1 MSSLRAAGSLAPW
14 LLGCFLAL
22 SSRSAEGQSLS
33 VQITGL
39 GDLSAAASSRLAPI
53 TMQGQACIRT
63 TGDQGLYQVRITSGT
78 GPDLVLRNTAGA
90 GELPFTVVWDSRTG
104 SGARFDRSGQADVFA
119 VSGISCGPDAHLAA
133 YEVHVDRQDL
143 LSAIAGDYRG
153 SLVIDISA
161 P

>member
-1 MSSLRAAGSLAPW
+1 VSSLRIAGSFAPW

-22 SSRSAEGQSLS
+22 FSWSAEAQSLS

-53 TMQGQACIRT
+53 VMQGQACIRAAE
-63 TGDQGLYQVRITSGT
+63 DQPLYQVRITSGT
-78 GPDLVLRNTAGA
+78 GADLVLRNTSGSS
-90 GELPFTVVWDSRTG
+90 ELPFTVVWNGT
-104 SGARFDRSGQADVFA
+104 RFDRPGQTGVFA
-119 VSGISCGPDAHLAA
+119 ASGSSCGTDAHLAA
-133 YEVHVDRQDL
+133 YEVHVDRHDL

-153 SLVIDISA
+153 SLVIDVSA